1 MHPELNIYS
10 FCVCVCFQVN
20 LLFVKDKN
28 DWACML
34 LFYLYTFLHIQIL

>member
-1 MHPELNIYS
+1 MHTKLNIY
-10 FCVCVCFQVN
+10 FFCVCFQVN